1 MEKTHFQEPKSA
13 EAFDSATAT
22 HRLDNCTACGGS
34 MNRRSPSSTP
44 SLQEPNPSSCWGLNT
59 QKQYLSASK
68 TLDGF
73 TKIPL
78 PITSSFTWATPD
90 SNPTLQPAPTLRR
103 CVSDPVSSPGTPSP
117 AKAGSSASVT
127 LPVVPAV
134 FRRSF
139 SDPSPEA
146 YHAAVTP
153 PDSVNRQGPKSKRMK
168 RMKDGM
174 REMRQWLDE
183 VMREG
188 EEEDGGSE
196 LDDKNGA
203 PKVQDHEPETESEEA
218 VSVETSGKVLII
230 HIKCPCGKGFK
241 ILLNGNNCYYKLL

>member
-22 HRLDNCTACGGS
+22 RGLNNCTACGCS
-34 MNRRSPSSTP
+34 MKRRSPSSTP

-59 QKQYLSASK
+59 QKQYLSANK

-78 PITSSFTWATPD
+78 PITSPFTWATPD

-139 SDPSPEA
+139 SDPSPKA
-146 YHAAVTP
+146 YQTP
-153 PDSVNRQGPKSKRMK
+153 PDSVNRRRPKSKRMK

-188 EEEDGGSE
+188 EEEEEGGGSE
-196 LDDKNGA
+196 FDDKNGA
-203 PKVQDHEPETESEEA
+203 PKDQEPENESEEA

-241 ILLNGNNCYYKLL
+241 ILLYGNNCYYKLL